1 MIKKWKMFVE
11 SNPASRTDSDPYLQ
25 DLKDIFS
32 KISDETTFFV
42 NIGLDH
48 KMSDEESKYFIVNIF
63 TNNRTSIGMGNPYS
77 NEDINEDLIKELDL
91 MLKEVQKEV
100 EIQSYLIDAIKRLDS
115 SGYRVISYHTIFNS
129 NIPRIQINLKIND

>member
-1 MIKKWKMFVE
+1 MIKKWKMFE
-11 SNPASRTDSDPYLQ
+11 SNPESITDDSDSYLQ

-48 KMSDEESKYFIVNIF
+48 KMSDEESKHFIVNIF
-63 TNNRTSIGMGNPYS
+63 TKNRTSIGIGNPYS

-91 MLKEVQKEV
+91 MLKEVQNEV
-100 EIQSYLIDAIKRLDS
+100 EIQSYLIDTIKRLDS
-115 SGYRVISYHTIFNS
+115 SRYRVISYHTIFNS